1 MLNVQ
6 CECWGGPGST
16 GQQSSRVIEIEQL
29 DQLFHGLY
37 IEMGATITRRGVASY
52 LCVLFERGCCA
63 DRWALW

>member
-6 CECWGGPGST
+6 CECCGGPGRT

-37 IEMGATITRRGVASY
+37 IEMDATITRRGIASY
-52 LCVLFERGCCA
+52 LCVLLESGCCA
-63 DRWALW
+63 DRWALC